1 MVARVISLTASRRR
15 GVLAAACVGAAGIVL
30 LAGLQWASGDGE
42 VPSEAAGS
50 GDVRLAGPVAPGRD
64 PLTAP
69 GSVLVGVGPAAPRAQ
84 SASERPSSPR
94 SSAPTPTAAPGL
106 SSASPGAPTSATSP
120 AAQVARN
127 PFRAPGQA
135 ATTQATQTP
144 STGAPAADAPAAD
157 APAAGTPSA
166 AAAPPG
172 GRNPFQALVTPPAA
186 PSGGQQPSGQQPG
199 GQPADGP
206 QSGEPGAPT
215 GSPTTA
221 GPATDRD
228 GVLGRGNSGPQVR
241 DLQQVLVDRG
251 WTLRVDGIFGPK
263 TERVVRELQRRRG
276 LVPDGLVGPK
286 TRAVLSSR

>member
-1 MVARVISLTASRRR
+1 MVERVISLTASRRR
-15 GVLAAACVGAAGIVL
+15 GVLAALCVAAAGVVL
-30 LAGLQWASGDGE
+30 LAGLQWAAGDGE

-69 GSVLVGVGPAAPRAQ
+69 GSVLVGVGPAAPRVQ
-84 SASERPSSPR
+84 SASERSSSPR
-94 SSAPTPTAAPGL
+94 SSAPTPSAPPG
-106 SSASPGAPTSATSP
+106 SPSASPGAPTSATSP
-120 AAQVARN
+120 TAQVARN

-144 STGAPAADAPAAD
+144 STGAPAAGTAP
-157 APAAGTPSA
+157 A

-186 PSGGQQPSGQQPG
+186 PSGGQQSGGQQPSGQQPASQPSG
-199 GQPADGP
+199 GQPADGA

-221 GPATDRD
+221 GPPTDRD